1 MCFTGVIRAVLQF
14 DAFSSASPIGFI
26 LQLRGSS
33 SIGYTHRA
41 HSVADLAFCRGA
53 FAFLCLHCKRR
64 RFALKSLL
72 LGAENRS
79 PEKEMRSDGLPMEL
93 PGRRL
98 VICLRRASA
107 VPRPILRGRL
117 MELNWGVCRREPL
130 MDDDAVCD
138 TATATMSQRVL
149 RTEFGVDSAPATM
162 SQRMLSIE
170 FGVGV

>member
-1 MCFTGVIRAVLQF
+1 
-14 DAFSSASPIGFI
+14 
-26 LQLRGSS
+26 
-33 SIGYTHRA
+33 
-41 HSVADLAFCRGA
+41 
-53 FAFLCLHCKRR
+53 
-64 RFALKSLL
+64 
-72 LGAENRS
+72 
-79 PEKEMRSDGLPMEL
+79 
-93 PGRRL
+93 
-98 VICLRRASA
+98 
-107 VPRPILRGRL
+107 